1 MWGISTILK
10 SEKFGGNSLCQFMHL
25 GSWLAADASYLY
37 DKAFQMSSGSPADCD
52 MLLIS
57 EDWSLLTNRVKY
69 KCSIFKSS
77 FLLFVITSSH
87 LLRPLTIPSVK
98 AAEDESQTIMNTINF
113 LLWDDEADLF
123 PLKTQ
128 KPQEESRIWTT
139 PGPSPTWSGCDVL
152 IWPLLDPT
160 MGLPCHPLG
169 PHTLG
174 IILASL
180 FNTTPHL

>member
-1 MWGISTILK
+1 MGALCVNFCNLILDWH
-10 SEKFGGNSLCQFMHL
+10 QMHPICMIRRF
-25 GSWLAADASYLY
+25 
-37 DKAFQMSSGSPADCD
+37 KCHPALQLIGD

-57 EDWSLLTNRVKY
+57 EDWSVLTKRVRY

-77 FLLFVITSSH
+77 FLLFVTTSSY

-98 AAEDESQTIMNTINF
+98 EAKDESQVIMNTINF
-113 LLWDDEADLF
+113 LHWDDEDDLF

-139 PGPSPTWSGCDVL
+139 PAPRPPWSGCDVL
-152 IWPLLDPT
+152 IWPLLNPT
-160 MGLPCHPLG
+160 IGLPCHPLG